1 MKTKQTG
8 LSTFET
14 LAGGAIA
21 AVLAIGALTTFAKT
35 DEETTH
41 FTTNRLT
48 LVEQLEAGHTPCI
61 ERTQSGAVLCRDSS
75 TQEGK

>member
-21 AVLAIGALTTFAKT
+21 AILAIGALTTFSKADK
-35 DEETTH
+35 ETTH
-41 FTTNRLT
+41 FTTNQLT
-48 LVEQLEAGHTPCI
+48 LVEQLEAGHIPCI
-61 ERTQSGAVLCRDSS
+61 ERTQSGAVLCRDKSN
-75 TQEGK
+75 QEEK